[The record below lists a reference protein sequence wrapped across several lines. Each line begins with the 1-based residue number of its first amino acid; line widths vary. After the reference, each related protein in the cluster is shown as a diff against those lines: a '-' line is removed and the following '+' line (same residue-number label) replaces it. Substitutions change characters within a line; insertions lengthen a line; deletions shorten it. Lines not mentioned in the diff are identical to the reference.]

1 VTVAPAPTTLTSYCY
16 SSNGGT
22 PGGNIVCGASISSG
36 TAAQPTGNVVFTV
49 NGTPH
54 TVALVNQ
61 SAGYTLTNVPKG
73 TYTIVVSY
81 AAQGNYAASTA
92 KTVTIVIN

>member
-1 VTVAPAPTTLTSYCY
+1 M
-16 SSNGGT
+16 
-22 PGGNIVCGASISSG
+22 
-36 TAAQPTGNVVFTV
+36 VFTV
-49 NGTPH
+49 NGTPN

-92 KTVTIVIN
+92 KAVTITIN